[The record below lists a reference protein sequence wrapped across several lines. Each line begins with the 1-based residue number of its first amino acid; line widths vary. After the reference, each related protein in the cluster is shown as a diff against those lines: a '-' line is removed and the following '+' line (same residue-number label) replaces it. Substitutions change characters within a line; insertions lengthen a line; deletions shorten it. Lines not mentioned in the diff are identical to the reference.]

1 MLSKKRINRPKLYF
15 RVIRPKI
22 IFHHM
27 KDHFL
32 YPFLF
37 LFIFTLTHFFF
48 GFLFISLFHLFFLV
62 LLHLVFF
69 FNVWFSHESN
79 FFFRTETF
87 RNSSFDNMRLHDHSW
102 SSEFHFFDTCPPVW
116 RVILSRGLERKS
128 SGSKGETIG

>member
-1 MLSKKRINRPKLYF
+1 MHPGWSITPVQKRSVATPFIF
-15 RVIRPKI
+15 MVIQVEQETV
-22 IFHHM
+22 
-27 KDHFL
+27 L
-32 YPFLF
+32 T
-37 LFIFTLTHFFF
+37 FIFTLTRFFF

-69 FNVWFSHESN
+69 FNVWFSIESN
-79 FFFRTETF
+79 FLFRTETF
-87 RNSSFDNMRLHDHSW
+87 CSSPFDNMRLHDPSW